1 MNIRSKAEHQ
11 IERVINLTGPEG
23 NALKLIGCARE
34 LAHELGWPSDQVDE
48 LISEMTA
55 GDDEHIIRVFDENF
69 GGFVTLVR

>member
-11 IERVINLTGPEG
+11 IERVIDLTGPEG
-23 NALKLIGCARE
+23 NTLKLIGCARE

-48 LISEMTA
+48 LIIEMTA
-55 GDDEHIIRVFDENF
+55 GDDEQIIKVFDENF